1 MYRIDKFMMILS
13 LHLQRLLFRAIF
25 FFHFRKIR
33 HCRGCCFTCKDFDFC
48 METTKQICSGQK

>member
-13 LHLQRLLFRAIF
+13 LHLQRLLFRGIF

-33 HCRGCCFTCKDFDFC
+33 HCRGCCFSCKDYGIILYIEFC
-48 METTKQICSGQK
+48 RYAWRI